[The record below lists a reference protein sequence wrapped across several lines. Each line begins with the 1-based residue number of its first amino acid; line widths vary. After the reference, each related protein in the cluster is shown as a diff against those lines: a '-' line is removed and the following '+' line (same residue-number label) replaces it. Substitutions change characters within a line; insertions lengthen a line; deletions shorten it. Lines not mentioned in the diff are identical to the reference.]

1 MKHGNFHFLL
11 IESNIYNRHNKSCK
25 NSIRIM
31 QDVFFWLVYELIRFF
46 SWIVVSNLLFFH
58 SQPLLRAL
66 DEMEKVNS
74 QLSASVEE
82 VTDVHRQKAEVFV
95 LVMLVYISI
104 SISLAVTLRDQMFNW
119 SCFSEKTMQKCKDC

>member
-1 MKHGNFHFLL
+1 
-11 IESNIYNRHNKSCK
+11 
-25 NSIRIM
+25 M

-58 SQPLLRAL
+58 SQPLMRAL

-119 SCFSEKTMQKCKDC
+119 SCFSEKTMQKCIDC

>member
-1 MKHGNFHFLL
+1 
-11 IESNIYNRHNKSCK
+11 
-25 NSIRIM
+25 M